1 MTGQKRFQTSLVLL
15 RLLLAAWIGAA
26 VLYVITSV
34 AEQTSSLFDS
44 VTRDQLATI
53 RFPLYYNFGFGIHV
67 AGVVCAFVVWNRST
81 PENRRRFLI
90 IFLLILL
97 SSLLITLDYF
107 FVYSPLQQLITPP
120 GQVRSQQ
127 FVELHTMSRH
137 ANEVHLTVILVA
149 AILAS
154 IPQKAANP
162 TE

>member
-1 MTGQKRFQTSLVLL
+1 MTGQKRYQISLVLL

-34 AEQTSSLFDS
+34 AEQTSSIFDS

-53 RFPLYYNFGFGIHV
+53 RFPLYYDFGFGIHV
-67 AGVVCAFVVWNRST
+67 AGFVLAFVVWNRST

-97 SSLLITLDYF
+97 SGLLITLDYF
-107 FVYSPLQQLITPP
+107 FVYSPLQELITPP

-127 FVELHTMSRH
+127 FMQLHTMSRH
-137 ANEVHLTVILVA
+137 ANEVHLTVMLVA

-154 IPQKAANP
+154 LPLKAATP